1 MYFYNANGCH
11 KKDFVGFKPR
21 IFEIVFIRE
30 TGDMRSITLELTA
43 QSHHITQFQ
52 EASFTLHS
60 VSVVVKQGQ
69 FGLPGDI

>member
-11 KKDFVGFKPR
+11 KKDFVGFKSR

-43 QSHHITQFQ
+43 QSHHITQF
-52 EASFTLHS
+52 
-60 VSVVVKQGQ
+60 
-69 FGLPGDI
+69 